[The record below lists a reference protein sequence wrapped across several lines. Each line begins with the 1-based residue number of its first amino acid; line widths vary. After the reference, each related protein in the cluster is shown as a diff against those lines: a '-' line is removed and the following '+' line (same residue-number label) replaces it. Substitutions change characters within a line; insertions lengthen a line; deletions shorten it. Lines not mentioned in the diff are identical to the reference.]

1 MAIGLDTSVVLR
13 LLIGEPRSQTE
24 VARRRIER
32 ALIVGEKVV
41 VTDLVVAEAFH
52 ALRHHYSVP
61 ETVALGRLREFLGSD
76 VIHVDPAGA
85 GEALGQGARGQ
96 GGVVDRLIVAHRPVW
111 REGSVGRVR
120 TTSSL
125 TFTRTRRFASCRSS
139 C

>member
-1 MAIGLDTSVVLR
+1 VAIGLDTSVVLR

-41 VTDLVVAEAFH
+41 VTDLVVAETFH

-85 GEALGQGARGQ
+85 GEALGQEARGQ
-96 GGVVDRLIVAHRPVW
+96 GGVVDRLIVARHRALGATTVTFD
-111 REGSVGRVR
+111 RRQARLEGGVLLG
-120 TTSSL
+120 
-125 TFTRTRRFASCRSS
+125 A
-139 C
+139 